1 MQTIGERLEEARK
14 KKGASIREAAEATKV
29 RGEYLQ
35 KFEVNQ
41 FDIGLG
47 DLYVRGFQ
55 RAYAIFLKLPPE
67 RILADYAALGHGEA
81 RPRQPSREV
90 YGRMDLSIGSGDDG
104 GDGAAAAE
112 TAGSGSAG
120 GGTVRPG
127 GGESPGR
134 GVHVPRGRSSEPL
147 ATGINQ
153 ALIFKGIIA
162 LAGIVVLL
170 LVLWVVKSLMG
181 GSSSPEP
188 GRAAAVVSSPVQQA
202 PEAMVAI
209 VALDAIRVKVVRQS
223 DGTELYQGPLAA
235 NERREFENVPLYLT
249 ASALES
255 VAIEYKGKR
264 YPTGLTG
271 HNRVAIDL
279 SKR

>member
-35 KFEVNQ
+35 KFEINQ

-47 DLYVRGFQ
+47 DLYVRGFL
-55 RAYAIFLKLPPE
+55 RAYAVFLHLAPE

-104 GDGAAAAE
+104 GDGAAAE
-112 TAGSGSAG
+112 TAGSGSTG
-120 GGTVRPG
+120 GGAARPG
-127 GGESPGR
+127 AGEGPGR
-134 GVHVPRGRSSEPL
+134 GVHVPRSRSSEPL
-147 ATGINQ
+147 QTGINQ
-153 ALIFKGIIA
+153 ALVFKGIIA
-162 LAGIVVLL
+162 LAGIIVLL

-181 GSSSPEP
+181 GSSSPEAS
-188 GRAAAVVSSPVQQA
+188 RAAAVVSAPVPQA
-202 PEAMVAI
+202 EEKVAI
-209 VALDAIRVKVVRQS
+209 VALNDIRIKVVRQS

-235 NERREFENVPLYLT
+235 NEQREFENVPLYLT

-255 VAIEYKGKR
+255 VAIEYKGRTTRLADK
-264 YPTGLTG
+264 GMKG
-271 HNRVAIDL
+271 HDRVAFGPF
-279 SKR
+279 R